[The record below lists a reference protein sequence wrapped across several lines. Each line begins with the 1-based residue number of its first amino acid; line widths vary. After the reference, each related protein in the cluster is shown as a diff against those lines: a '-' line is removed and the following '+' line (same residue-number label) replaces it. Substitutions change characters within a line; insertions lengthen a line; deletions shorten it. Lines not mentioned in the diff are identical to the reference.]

1 MSLLKIVS
9 VIGVSTIINLFS
21 GFAKGKIMAVYFGS
35 GCLGIWSQATNLF
48 MTCSIISLFGLNQG
62 LIKQISGRD
71 KEKNTVSFIYDTLS
85 KSVFFSLFNSL
96 IISSVII
103 FWAKGVSAFFFN
115 SNLSPS
121 MIIFITVFLVFQVV
135 GDVLGVFLLANKE
148 IKRFAS
154 ANILISIFGLGS
166 FIALILLFSLRGAY
180 LSVGIYGIITFAS
193 FYFISKPILKGANIR
208 IFSFHTQLLKY
219 WDFFKETLNFG
230 ALRLIQVTIN
240 PVTMLLIRSLIIN
253 KIGLTESG
261 FFDALTRISVI
272 YAPFI
277 TNILWSYTFPIYC
290 ENRDNRQLGNEI
302 NKFIRLSLILFI
314 PACVILMLS
323 GNVVVN
329 LLFSRGFTPI
339 IPLFYLWFLLDL
351 FRVTSWPLNIVL
363 IAKDKMKLA
372 VTLEFFWNIIFLFST
387 CALIGRYSLKGVIFS
402 YAMSFAVFLLIN
414 WIIMY
419 KDYLFKFNPRTIF
432 AFFTSAALILTCGRS
447 AKALPDFIFIFFL
460 GLIFFYLVLD
470 KKEVLLIRDVIKKRP
485 AESRVILNKN
495 EEI

>member
-9 VIGVSTIINLFS
+9 VIGVSTIVNLFS
-21 GFAKGKIMAVYFGS
+21 GFVKGKIMAVYFGS
-35 GCLGIWSQATNLF
+35 GCLGIWSQATNFF
-48 MTCSIISLFGLNQG
+48 MIGSIISLFGLNQG
-62 LIKQISGRD
+62 LIKQIAGRD
-71 KEKNTVSFIYDTLS
+71 KDKNTGTFVYDTLS

-96 IISSVII
+96 VISAVII

-115 SNLSPS
+115 SNLSPI
-121 MIIFITVFLVFQVV
+121 MIMLITMFLVFQVV

-148 IKRFAS
+148 IKRFS
-154 ANILISIFGLGS
+154 LANILISIFGLVS
-166 FIALILLFSLRGAY
+166 FIALIFLFSVRGAY

-193 FYFISKPILKGANIR
+193 FYFISKPLLKGASIG
-208 IFSFHTQLLKY
+208 IFSFHTRFLKY

-240 PVTMLLIRSLIIN
+240 PITMLLVRSLIIK
-253 KIGLTESG
+253 KIGLAENG
-261 FFDALTRISVI
+261 FFDVLTRISVI

-290 ENRDNRQLGNEI
+290 ENRDNRQLGSEI
-302 NKFIRLSLILFI
+302 NKFIRLSLILFV
-314 PACVILMLS
+314 PVCVILMLS

-329 LLFSRGFTPI
+329 LLFSRGFAPI
-339 IPLFYLWFLLDL
+339 IPLLYLWFLLDL

-372 VTLEFFWNIIFLFST
+372 VSLEFFWNMIFLFST
-387 CALIGRYSLKGVIFS
+387 YALIGRYSLKGVIFS
-402 YAMSFAVFLLIN
+402 YAMSFAIFLLIN
-414 WIIMY
+414 WLIMY
-419 KDYLFKFNPRTIF
+419 KTYLFKFNPRTIF
-432 AFFTSAALILTCGRS
+432 AFLASTALILTCGRP

-470 KKEVLLIRDVIKKRP
+470 KKEMLLIRDVIKKRLKEGP
-485 AESRVILNKN
+485 VILNTN